1 MSTEIRI
8 TKAQLGKLLKSDM
21 DQLLERTVAAVNAA
35 PAGHVIDGSEEA
47 VRQAAAEFR
56 RTLFEKAI
64 QERANAAKA
73 AFSPSGSAPRREVAI
88 QGVGGGGSSDE
99 QLDDSDRA

>member
-1 MSTEIRI
+1 MTTEIRI
-8 TKAQLGKLLKSDM
+8 TKAQLEKLLKGDM

-35 PAGHVIDGSEEA
+35 PAGHVIDGSEA
-47 VRQAAAEFR
+47 QVRLAAAEFR

-73 AFSPSGSAPRREVAI
+73 AFFPSGSAKRRRVAI
-88 QGVGGGGSSDE
+88 QGEGGSRSSDE
-99 QLDDSDRA
+99 QRDDSDLA